1 MQKIR
6 NHTHEWEQKKDR
18 KRAHRIDVYVEALG
32 VPIFH
37 VFSKEEHAI
46 AGASLLGQI
55 DHRPAP
61 VLKIREFVIG
71 DLWNA
76 ALMIGILL

>member
-1 MQKIR
+1 MCHQPPG
-6 NHTHEWEQKKDR
+6 T
-18 KRAHRIDVYVEALG
+18 DVCITFKSSLMRG
-32 VPIFH
+32 RFT
-37 VFSKEEHAI
+37 
-46 AGASLLGQI
+46 SLLGQI

-61 VLKIREFVIG
+61 ALKTREFVIG